1 MVHILNPLLLI
12 KVPLKVAY
20 KPSDWL
26 SATFRGTFIGK
37 RGFKIWTHDYRAI
50 ELRSHSGRIQRTQQL
65 GNITR
70 FSDVIRR

>member
-26 SATFRGTFIGK
+26 EATFRGTFIDK
-37 RGFKIWTHDYRAI
+37 RGFKIWTYMNSKIICIIPFFHYLLI
-50 ELRSHSGRIQRTQQL
+50 
-65 GNITR
+65 
-70 FSDVIRR
+70 